1 MRWSAVTILALAA
14 CSPQTV
20 ADNVARRAAKSVVN
34 PVVAQY
40 MPSGQAEA
48 ASNCIIDNAN
58 AGEISVL
65 ARDVGTRAG
74 TTTVQTV
81 MGIVSR
87 PSTMQCLTSQGLPA
101 LAGMTY

>member
-1 MRWSAVTILALAA
+1 MRWLAVSILALSA

-40 MPSGQAEA
+40 MPSGQAEVA
-48 ASNCIIDNAN
+48 TGCVIDNAN
-58 AGEISVL
+58 AGEISTL

-81 MGIVSR
+81 MGIVAR
-87 PSTMQCLTSQGLPA
+87 PATIQCLSSQGVPA
-101 LAGMTY
+101 LMGMQY